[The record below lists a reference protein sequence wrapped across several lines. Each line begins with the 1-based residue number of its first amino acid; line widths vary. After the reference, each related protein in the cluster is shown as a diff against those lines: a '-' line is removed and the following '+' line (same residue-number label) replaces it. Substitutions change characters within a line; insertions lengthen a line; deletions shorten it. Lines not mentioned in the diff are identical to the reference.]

1 MNLEVN
7 KVLVK
12 GKVKSIIQGVE
23 NEEVLVHYHDKV
35 TAGNGEKEDY
45 LEGKGRI
52 NNEISCII
60 FKELE
65 KAGINTHFIQYA
77 GPELM
82 RCKKVAIIPIEVVVR
97 NIADGSIV
105 RQTRIPKNTAFSPPL
120 IEFYLKDDSKNDPL
134 ITEDRLSLMGYK
146 DLRFIKRY
154 AAEVNAVVSTL
165 FNKIGITLVDFKLE
179 FGSTVDGK
187 IVIADEISPDGCR
200 LRKLE
205 TGESMDKDLFRKD
218 TGDIVIAYTHILN
231 SLKNI
236 VK

>member
-1 MNLEVN
+1 MKINPEVN
-7 KVLVK
+7 KPIVF
-12 GKVKSIIQGVE
+12 GKVKTVYQGIE
-23 NEEVLVHYHDKV
+23 DEEVLIHYHDKV
-35 TAGNGEKEDY
+35 TAGNGIKEENY
-45 LEGKGRI
+45 KGKGKLTA
-52 NNEISCII
+52 EISSLI

-65 KAGINTHFIQYA
+65 KAGINTHFIQPA
-77 GPELM
+77 GSGMM

-105 RQTRIPKNTAFSPPL
+105 RETRIPKNTVFSPPL

-179 FGSTVDGK
+179 FGSTVDGE
-187 IVIADEISPDGCR
+187 IVVADEISPDGCR
-200 LRKLE
+200 LRNSDNQ
-205 TGESMDKDLFRKD
+205 SMDKDLFRKNK
-218 TGDIVIAYTHILN
+218 GDIIEAYSQILK
-231 SLKNI
+231 SLKEI
-236 VK
+236 

>member
-1 MNLEVN
+1 MKINPEVN
-7 KVLVK
+7 KPIVF
-12 GKVKSIIQGVE
+12 GKVKTVYQGIE
-23 NEEVLVHYHDKV
+23 DEEVLIHYHDKV
-35 TAGNGEKEDY
+35 TAGNGIKE
-45 LEGKGRI
+45 ENFKGKGKLTA
-52 NNEISCII
+52 EISSLI

-65 KAGINTHFIQYA
+65 KAGINTHFIQSA
-77 GPELM
+77 GPGMM

-105 RQTRIPKNTAFSPPL
+105 RETRIPKNTVFSPPL

-154 AAEVNAVVSTL
+154 ATEVNAVVSTL

-187 IVIADEISPDGCR
+187 IVVADEISPDGCR
-200 LRKLE
+200 LRNSDNQ
-205 TGESMDKDLFRKD
+205 SMDKDLFRKNK
-218 TGDIVIAYTHILN
+218 GDIIEAYSQILK
-231 SLKNI
+231 SLKEI
-236 VK
+236 

>member
-1 MNLEVN
+1 
-7 KVLVK
+7 
-12 GKVKSIIQGVE
+12 
-23 NEEVLVHYHDKV
+23 
-35 TAGNGEKEDY
+35 
-45 LEGKGRI
+45 
-52 NNEISCII
+52 
-60 FKELE
+60 
-65 KAGINTHFIQYA
+65 
-77 GPELM
+77 
-82 RCKKVAIIPIEVVVR
+82 
-97 NIADGSIV
+97 
-105 RQTRIPKNTAFSPPL
+105 
-120 IEFYLKDDSKNDPL
+120 LKDDSKNDPL

-154 AAEVNAVVSTL
+154 AAEVNTVVSTL

-231 SLKNI
+231 SLKSI

>member
-1 MNLEVN
+1 
-7 KVLVK
+7 
-12 GKVKSIIQGVE
+12 
-23 NEEVLVHYHDKV
+23 
-35 TAGNGEKEDY
+35 
-45 LEGKGRI
+45 
-52 NNEISCII
+52 
-60 FKELE
+60 
-65 KAGINTHFIQYA
+65 
-77 GPELM
+77 M

-231 SLKNI
+231 SLKSI